1 MKNVVALLLITVLS
15 SGLLNDVSA
24 RTGKITG
31 GQAFEMP
38 DWFKAS
44 FLEIHND
51 AKEAGEAGKHLML
64 YMHLENCPY
73 CKRMLDESF
82 FQGENK
88 KFIQKHFDVIDI
100 NIRGSRSVEWGN
112 GVIYNE
118 KEISQELKVY
128 ATPAILFLNGKG
140 KIVYRTNGYRSPKR
154 LRKVLQYV
162 SEGQYSK
169 ITLADYVAQKS
180 KIRYALKKH
189 PAFETVTDFTKHD
202 APLAVIFED
211 PGCSDCDE
219 FHQYTLQHP
228 DVLKEM
234 KGLKVVR
241 LDTGSKEKII
251 DPTGNITTAGEWARS
266 LKMDYRPGTV
276 LFDEGDEIARA
287 DSQLYHFHYKE
298 MLRYVA
304 KRLYFE
310 YPTYLIYLAA
320 RQRELFNQ
328 GVDIDLGR

>member
-1 MKNVVALLLITVLS
+1 MKNVVTLLLLTVLS
-15 SGLLNDVSA
+15 SGLWNEVSA

-38 DWFKAS
+38 DWFKTS

-51 AKEAGEAGKHLML
+51 AREAGEAGKHLML

-82 FQGENK
+82 FQGANK
-88 KFIQKHFDVIDI
+88 PFLQKHFDVIDI
-100 NIRGSRSVEWGN
+100 NIRGDRSVEWGG

-118 KEISQELKVY
+118 KELAQELKVY
-128 ATPAILFLNGKG
+128 ATPAILFINAKG
-140 KIVYRTNGYRSPKR
+140 QIVYRTNGYRSPER
-154 LRKVLQYV
+154 LRNVLQYV
-162 SEGQYSK
+162 SERQYGK
-169 ITLADYVAQKS
+169 ITLADYVTQKG
-180 KIRYALKKH
+180 IVRYALKKH
-189 PAFETVTDFTKHD
+189 SAFVSMTDFSRYEG
-202 APLAVIFED
+202 PLAVIFED
-211 PGCSDCDE
+211 PGCSDCAE
-219 FHQYTLQHP
+219 FHQYTLQHA
-228 DVLKEM
+228 DVVREM

-241 LDTGSKEKII
+241 LDAWSNETII
-251 DPTGNITTAGEWARS
+251 DPAGNKTTPRQWAAS
-266 LKMDYRPGTV
+266 LKLDYRPATV
-276 LFDEGDEIARA
+276 LFDNGEEVTRA

-320 RQRELFNQ
+320 RQRELLKQ
-328 GVDIDLGR
+328 GIDIELGR